1 MIMVVVSLACTVL
14 AAWLAVPPTAG
25 RRLETRLSPV
35 RSHVRQE
42 SRAIAE
48 HRRRRRRS
56 WRHILSVI
64 ILLILM
70 IIAVSYLAGARTAVV
85 AGACLL
91 VAATANRL
99 ITQYRRR
106 RSTLRA
112 RADVAHACTV
122 LASYLRVG
130 QVPAA
135 ALAIAAADCEV
146 LRDSH
151 RAGTLGGDVVEVWRQ
166 QARRAGHSGLLQLAR
181 AWQVSSE
188 TGAPMSTTLDQVA
201 ASLAADQALTRV
213 VNGELAAARATSK
226 VMAVLPACG
235 IGIGYL
241 LGGDPARW
249 LLSAP
254 AGWACLLSGVLLAC
268 AGVLWI
274 EALARHAS
282 GEA

>member
-1 MIMVVVSLACTVL
+1 MIMVVVSLACAVL
-14 AAWLAVPPTAG
+14 AARLAVPRTAG

-35 RSHVRQE
+35 RSNVQPRSGPIPE
-42 SRAIAE
+42 
-48 HRRRRRRS
+48 RRRRRQRS
-56 WRHILSVI
+56 WGHILIVI
-64 ILLILM
+64 ILLIL
-70 IIAVSYLAGARTAVV
+70 IIAAGYLASARAAVV
-85 AGACLL
+85 TAAGLL
-91 VAATANRL
+91 VAATAIRL

-112 RADVAHACTV
+112 RAEVARACTV

-166 QARRAGHSGLLQLAR
+166 QARRAGRSGLVQLAR